1 MKHPDMA
8 KIRLFGSVPSHELEY
23 LIHNLTLIDVPAN
36 TLFFRE
42 GDYGNHFYVVLEGSV
57 DIIKALGTADE
68 RLLSTRGPGECFGE
82 MALLHPKHSRSASV
96 RARTAVTLL
105 EVKRGDFDAM
115 LRLQPALAYDMAR
128 MLSLRLRDADNA
140 TIRDLQTKN
149 RQLAKAYQDLQAAQG
164 LIIEKEKMERELEV
178 ARGIQRSL
186 LPRSLPRLPGFDFGA
201 RMEPARA
208 VGGDFF
214 DFIPLAN
221 DCLGIAVGDVSGKG
235 VPAAIFMAMTRSL
248 MRAEA
253 REAASPKEALRGL
266 NGNLLEMND
275 TGMFVTVLYGVLH
288 ATTCRFT
295 YGRAG
300 HELPVL
306 CKEPGVTA
314 TPCCGRGEPL
324 GVFADP
330 EIDEQTIE
338 FEPGE
343 TLLVYTDGMTD
354 AFDEQGVSFGVKR
367 LHESLGGSCH
377 LSAQGICDSL
387 IEEVMTHQ
395 CMVTQHD
402 DVTLVAVRR
411 SEEGNMS
418 ARNICSWSCSD
429 FLQIRKSGKSP

>member
-1 MKHPDMA
+1 MKHPGIA
-8 KIRLFGSVPSHELEY
+8 QIRLFGSVPSDELEHIF
-23 LIHNLTLIDVPAN
+23 LNLTQIDLPAHTLI
-36 TLFFRE
+36 FRE
-42 GDYGNHFYVVLEGSV
+42 GDFGNHFYVVLDGAVE
-57 DIIKALGTADE
+57 IIKALGTSDE
-68 RLLSTRGPGECFGE
+68 RLLNARGPGESFGE
-82 MALLHPKHSRSASV
+82 MALLDPQHSRSASV
-96 RARTAVTLL
+96 RTRTEVTLL
-105 EVKRGDFDAM
+105 EIKRGDFDAM

-140 TIRDLQTKN
+140 TIRDLQEKN
-149 RQLAKAYQDLQAAQG
+149 RQLAKAYQDLQAAQA

-178 ARGIQRSL
+178 AREIQRSL
-186 LPRSLPRLPGFDFGA
+186 LPRSLPHLLGFDFGA

-214 DFIPLAN
+214 DFIPLG
-221 DCLGIAVGDVSGKG
+221 DDRLGIAVGDVSGKG

-266 NGNLLEMND
+266 NENLLEMND

-288 ATTCRFT
+288 AATCSFT

-306 CKEPGVTA
+306 CNELGETV

-324 GVFADP
+324 GISTDP
-330 EIDEQTIE
+330 EIDEKTMQLT
-338 FEPGE
+338 PGE
-343 TLLVYTDGMTD
+343 TLLIYTDGMTD

-367 LHESLGGSCH
+367 LHESLGASCH
-377 LSAQGICDSL
+377 LSAQGTCDSL
-387 IEEVMTHQ
+387 IELVMTHQ

-402 DVTLVAVRR
+402 DVTLVAVRV
-411 SEEGNMS
+411 SEDNKKVGRRDIQS
-418 ARNICSWSCSD
+418 TCT
-429 FLQIRKSGKSP
+429 PT

>member
-1 MKHPDMA
+1 MKHA
-8 KIRLFGSVPSHELEY
+8 GLAQIRLFGSVPSDELEHII
-23 LIHNLTLIDVPAN
+23 LNLTQIDLPAN
-36 TLFFRE
+36 TLIFRE
-42 GDYGNHFYVVLEGSV
+42 GDFGNHFYVVLEGTV
-57 DIIKALGTADE
+57 EITKALGTADE
-68 RLLSTRGPGECFGE
+68 RLLNYRGPGESFGE
-82 MALLHPKHSRSASV
+82 MALLDPQHSRSAGV
-96 RARTAVTLL
+96 RASTAVTLL

-140 TIRDLQTKN
+140 TIRDLQEKN
-149 RQLAKAYQDLQAAQG
+149 RQLAKAYQDLQAAQA

-178 ARGIQRSL
+178 AREIQRSL
-186 LPRSLPRLPGFDFGA
+186 LPRSLPQFHGFDFGA

-214 DFIPLAN
+214 DFIPLG
-221 DCLGIAVGDVSGKG
+221 DDRLGIAVGDVSGKG

-266 NGNLLEMND
+266 NENLLEMND

-288 ATTCRFT
+288 AATCSFT

-300 HELPVL
+300 HELPIL
-306 CKEPGVTA
+306 CDALGETV

-324 GVFADP
+324 GIFPAP
-330 EIDEQTIE
+330 EIDEKTIQLT
-338 FEPGE
+338 PGE
-343 TLLVYTDGMTD
+343 TLLIYTDGMTD

-367 LHESLGGSCH
+367 LHESLAANCRF
-377 LSAQGICDSL
+377 SAQGTCDSL
-387 IEEVMTHQ
+387 IELVMTHQ

-402 DVTLVAVRR
+402 DVTLVAVRV
-411 SEEGNMS
+411 SEES
-418 ARNICSWSCSD
+418 KAAT
-429 FLQIRKSGKSP
+429 LPSPDE